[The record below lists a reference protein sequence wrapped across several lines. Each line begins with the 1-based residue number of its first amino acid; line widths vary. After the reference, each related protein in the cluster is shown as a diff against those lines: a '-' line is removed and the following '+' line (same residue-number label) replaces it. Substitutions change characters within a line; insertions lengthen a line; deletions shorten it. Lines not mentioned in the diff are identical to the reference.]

1 MAKRN
6 LTDEP
11 GDDELSPAEKE
22 DAEIIEQA
30 RRRFKRAYEFEAD
43 FRPQYIEDIKFA
55 SADSDNHW
63 QWPSEVYNARVSD
76 TSKRP
81 TLTVNIVQSFSYQI
95 TNDFKQNMPSIAI
108 KPTGDEST
116 FDSAQ
121 IYEALSRH
129 VEYSCNARAI
139 YMDAYQSQV
148 DGGVGYCRVNT
159 KYIDDETF
167 NQTFVIEPVRSHLG
181 VLLDPDI
188 KQKDGSDA
196 KFGFIFDEIP
206 KTEFERLFPDIDLPP
221 TNNTLDISDDWVR
234 EDSVRIAEYYRIL
247 EEADELIYFKDEQG
261 QSVQFRMSEMPK
273 EMEKALR
280 AAEKRGVDEVRRRRV
295 WNRKLQWFK
304 IAGTQIVDRR
314 LELPGSGKY
323 IPIVRFLG
331 REKIIDGKLDRKGIV
346 RPLKDTQRILNYY
359 ISTDAEFNALQP
371 KSPYIGPAAAF
382 EGNETTWNK
391 LNTSNPAWLPFN
403 HRDEDGEEIP
413 APQRNPGPTDAPAY
427 ANGINR
433 ALQQM
438 SLISG
443 MNDAK
448 QGITSNERSGL
459 AIQERRRGADNA
471 NYDFA
476 ENAAQAVTYIG
487 RIFID
492 WAPDIYDTEQVIK
505 VMARDGTQSEIAI
518 DPNADQAAQI
528 KLEQDVEKVLFNP
541 AVGKYEV
548 QANVGPSFA
557 TQREQAWD
565 AFVGVL
571 TKAPE
576 LVAKIG
582 DLTFRT
588 ADFPLSDKIAE
599 RLERD
604 IEHNAPWLLKDGEP
618 PAIVQELT
626 TQLQQVQ
633 GMFAQSLDQIGK
645 LEKKLQDQQIDL
657 QRKETEVGIK
667 AFDAHTKR
675 YDAESK
681 RVTAISNAQPELD
694 RTGDD
699 QGFEAMMRATIED
712 VLKSKGVAND
722 DSFHPSMI
730 GAKEAPDG
738 NHYLP
743 DPTRPGKYLRVD
755 HAGSAA

>member
-11 GDDELSPAEKE
+11 GSDDDERTPSQKAD
-22 DAEIIEQA
+22 DAIIDEA
-30 RRRFKRAYEFEAD
+30 RKRFRRSYEFEAD

-55 SADSDNHW
+55 CADSDNHW

-95 TNDFKQNMPSIAI
+95 TNDFKQNLPAIAI
-108 KPTGDEST
+108 KPAGDQST

-121 IYEALSRH
+121 IYEALARH
-129 VEYSCNARAI
+129 VEYSCNARSI

-159 KYIDDETF
+159 KYIDDTSF

-181 VLLDPDI
+181 VLLDSDI

-196 KFGFIFDEIP
+196 KYGFIFDEMP
-206 KTEFERLFPDIDLPP
+206 KKEFERLYPQVDLPP
-221 TNNTLDISDDWVR
+221 SSNTLDISDDWVR

-247 EEADELIYFKDEQG
+247 EEADELIYFKDETG
-261 QSVQFRMSEMPK
+261 KATQFRMSEMPP
-273 EMEKALR
+273 EMEKALK
-280 AAEKRGVDEVRRRRV
+280 AAEKRGRDEVRRRRV

-304 IAGTQIVDRR
+304 IAGTEIVDRR
-314 LELPGSGKY
+314 LKLPGSGKY
-323 IPIVRFLG
+323 VPIIRWLG
-331 REKIIDGKLDRKGIV
+331 REKIIDGRLDRKGII
-346 RPLKDTQRILNYY
+346 RPLKDAQRMMNYY
-359 ISTDAEFNALQP
+359 VSTDAEFNALQP

-391 LNTSNPAWLPFN
+391 LNTANPAWLPYN
-403 HRDEDGEEIP
+403 HIDEEGNEIP
-413 APQRNPGPTDAPAY
+413 GPQRIAGPTDAPAF
-427 ANGINR
+427 ANGIQR
-433 ALQQM
+433 AMQQM

-448 QGITSNERSGL
+448 QGITSNERSSL

-518 DPNADQAAQI
+518 DPNATQAAQI
-528 KLEQDVEKVLFNP
+528 KLEQDVKKVLFNP
-541 AVGKYEV
+541 SVGKYEV

-599 RLERD
+599 RLQRD

-626 TQLQQVQ
+626 QQLQQIQ
-633 GMFAQSLDQIGK
+633 GVNAQLLEELGK
-645 LEKKLQDQQIDL
+645 KEKKLQDQQVDL
-657 QRKETEVGIK
+657 GVKV
-667 AFDAHTKR
+667 FDSHTKR
-675 YDAESK
+675 YVAESG
-681 RVTAISNAQPELD
+681 RVTAVSNAEPEMERVGLGPEFD
-694 RTGDD
+694 SI
-699 QGFEAMMRATIED
+699 MRQTVED
-712 VLKSKGVAND
+712 VLKERGIAND
-722 DSFHPSMI
+722 NSFHPSMI
-730 GAKEAPDG
+730 GAKQAPDKQW
-738 NHYLP
+738 YLP
-743 DPTRPGKYLRVD
+743 DPQREGKFLRID
-755 HAGSAA
+755 HAGPAE

>member
-1 MAKRN
+1 MAKRD
-6 LTDEP
+6 LSDEP
-11 GDDELSPAEKE
+11 GDVDDERTPDQKA
-22 DAEIIEQA
+22 DDEILEEA
-30 RRRFKRAYEFEAD
+30 RSRFKRAFEFESD

-55 SADSDNHW
+55 CADSDNHW
-63 QWPSEVYNARVSD
+63 QWPIEVYNARVND

-95 TNDFKQNMPSIAI
+95 TNDFKQNLPAIAI
-108 KPTGDEST
+108 KPTGDQST

-121 IYEALSRH
+121 IYESLARH
-129 VEYSCNARAI
+129 VEYSCNARSI
-139 YMDAYQSQV
+139 YMNAYQSQV

-159 KYIDDETF
+159 KYIDDESF

-188 KQKDGSDA
+188 KQNDGSDA
-196 KFGFIFDEIP
+196 KFGFIFDEVS
-206 KTEFERLFPDIDLPP
+206 KAEFKRLYPSISVPP
-221 TNNTLDISDDWVR
+221 TNNTLDIADDWVR
-234 EDSVRIAEYYRIL
+234 EDSVRIAEYYRIF

-261 QSVQFRMSEMPK
+261 QSTQFRMSEMPK
-273 EMEKALR
+273 EMAKALKD
-280 AAEKRGVDEVRRRRV
+280 AEKRGAGEVRRRRV

-314 LELPGSGKY
+314 MKLPGSGKY
-323 IPIVRFLG
+323 VPIIRFLG
-331 REKIIDGKLDRKGIV
+331 RENIIDGKLDRKGIV

-359 ISTDAEFNALQP
+359 VSTDAEFNALQP

-403 HRDEDGEEIP
+403 HRDEEGEEIP
-413 APQRNPGPTDAPAY
+413 APQRNTAPTEAPAY
-427 ANGINR
+427 ANGIQR
-433 ALQQM
+433 SLQQM

-448 QGITSNERSGL
+448 LGNVSNERSGL
-459 AIQERRRGADNA
+459 AVQERRRGADNA

-505 VMARDGTQSEIAI
+505 VMARDGTQSEIMI
-518 DPNADQAAQI
+518 DPQAEQAAQI

-541 AVGKYEV
+541 SVGKYEV

-571 TKAPE
+571 TKAPD

-599 RLERD
+599 RLQRD
-604 IEHNAPWLLKDGEP
+604 IEHNMPWLLKDGEP
-618 PAIVQELT
+618 PAIVQQLT
-626 TQLQQVQ
+626 TQLQQTQ
-633 GMFAQSLDQIGK
+633 GMYTQTLEELGK
-645 LEKKLQDQQIDL
+645 LHKKLEDQQADI
-657 QRKETEVGIK
+657 GIK

-675 YDAESK
+675 QAQETRQYDAESK

-699 QGFEAMMRATIED
+699 AGFEALMRKTIED
-712 VLKSKGVAND
+712 VLRDKGIAND
-722 DSFHPSMI
+722 NASRPIMI
-730 GAKEAPDG
+730 DG
-738 NHYLP
+738 
-743 DPTRPGKYLRVD
+743 V
-755 HAGSAA
+755 